1 MAARI
6 EDQLDV
12 FTFDVMWAARID
24 DEQRRYIYLLS
35 GSSPHRVSN
44 TNSSA
49 SEISTEKTSFESKV
63 IPSYQRRDVRVERQ
77 VSYRSLLKSFPFSN
91 RDRSQIVT
99 GLKSCLP
106 AYRAMLRASCNFTA
120 VNKNTEHT
128 MTKIVVD
135 VTKII

>member
-24 DEQRRYIYLLS
+24 DEQRIYIYLLS

-77 VSYRSLLKSFPFSN
+77 VSYRSSISNRVRSGPFSN
-91 RDRSQIVT
+91 HDRV
-99 GLKSCLP
+99 C
-106 AYRAMLRASCNFTA
+106 RR
-120 VNKNTEHT
+120 
-128 MTKIVVD
+128 
-135 VTKII
+135 